1 MSWSSYWK
9 KMVNRDIEFIMN
21 NHAQKLMDIPYASK
35 LFGYKWIFKWKIKA
49 DGILNKYEA
58 KIVVKCFKQQEEM
71 NYFDTCS
78 PISRINSIRILI
90 AITIINK
97 VEIHQIDAKI
107 TFLNSDLD
115 EEI

>member
-1 MSWSSYWK
+1 
-9 KMVNRDIEFIMN
+9 
-21 NHAQKLMDIPYASK
+21 MDIPYASK

-97 VEIHQIDAKI
+97 LEIPQIDAKI
-107 TFLNSDLD
+107 TFLNGDLD

>member
-1 MSWSSYWK
+1 MFQITRK
-9 KMVNRDIEFIMN
+9 
-21 NHAQKLMDIPYASK
+21 
-35 LFGYKWIFKWKIKA
+35 
-49 DGILNKYEA
+49 
-58 KIVVKCFKQQEEM
+58 

-97 VEIHQIDAKI
+97 LEIPQIDAKI
-107 TFLNSDLD
+107 TFLNGDLD